1 MRVVAFLF
9 LTLAFAGCLNAEP
22 APDTDVGSEPDA
34 TRTFESIAEALPNIT
49 AMWDVAEDVDW
60 WEAFV
65 DQNKRD
71 AYVPDTP
78 VTHSGASRQAIE
90 DRLTGMGLEVT
101 THMYPAGA
109 FGVTAPGGPAQAAA
123 VVAHIPGTSDRTI
136 AFIAHYDTQAGTIE
150 GAYDNGSGTAAVIS
164 ICGILSQLN
173 LTHSID
179 CILFDAE
186 EVGAVASGAYVNANP
201 DLPYDLVMGFDM
213 IGLNCPGYEWK
224 MYQWVGANVAEWL
237 FPIVERVTHNVTGL
251 DHDCA
256 EVFDFNDRN
265 SDESRFASAGYPTV
279 RFAGGRTAGAYDQ
292 YHMPDD
298 TPEHIYEL
306 TGGRA
311 NWELGYARVVESA
324 AILAL
329 MVDPFTLE
337 EMQAG
342 I

>member
-1 MRVVAFLF
+1 MRVAVAFLF
-9 LTLAFAGCLNAEP
+9 LSLALAGCLVDDPVDGPTLPSPSA
-22 APDTDVGSEPDA
+22 AP
-34 TRTFESIAEALPNIT
+34 TFESVAAGLPDIT
-49 AMWDVAEDVDW
+49 ALWDVSADVDW
-60 WEAFV
+60 WEDFV
-65 DQNKRD
+65 DQKKRD
-71 AYVPDTP
+71 AYLPDTP
-78 VTHSGASRQAIE
+78 VTYSAASREAIE
-90 DRLTGMGLEVT
+90 ARLEAMGLEVT
-101 THMYPAGA
+101 THMYDAGA
-109 FGVTAPGGPAQAAA
+109 RGVTVPGGVAQAAA
-123 VVAHIPGTSDRTI
+123 VVGHHAGTSNRTI

-150 GAYDNGSGTAAVIS
+150 GAYDNGSGTAAVLS
-164 ICGILSQLN
+164 MCSILSQLN
-173 LTHSID
+173 LTHNID

-186 EVGAVASGAYVNANP
+186 EVGAVASGAYVTANP

-224 MYQWVGANVAEWL
+224 MYQWVGANVADWL
-237 FPIVERVTHNVTGL
+237 HPFVQRVTHNVTGL
-251 DHDCA
+251 DPSCA

-324 AILAL
+324 VILAL

-337 EMQAG
+337 ELQTG
-342 I
+342 L